1 LEFIKQLR
9 PVSFS
14 WKADGEA
21 RTQYGLIAQEL
32 EKVLGKDVDKYGLIY
47 RDGEMYSGTDSDDKT
62 PIRKIDYYQ
71 LVSPLI
77 RSVQELSQR
86 VDSLEKYLF
95 EDTNNVGKE

>member
-1 LEFIKQLR
+1 
-9 PVSFS
+9 VSFA
-14 WKADGEA
+14 WKSDSEN

-32 EKVLGKDVDKYGLIY
+32 EDLLGKDVDKYGIIY
-47 RDGEMYSGTDSDDKT
+47 RDGEMYSGTDSEDKT

-77 RSVQELSQR
+77 MSVQELSQR